1 MSVPCLTILAMF
13 FLSIEAGLL
22 MMENNRAPVNI
33 FLWQTIGAANF
44 IPLYLTFE
52 LDRHFHPK
60 SHQKKPC
67 ESDPSVP
74 YLKAKSFLPAA
85 VITIIQCFRMVYFPP
100 SGTTIS
106 QHQVWL
112 AIWQLAPFFCWALDA
127 ALASYLESD
136 SADDDKKSKDPSSNQ
151 ADPHADAVYIKI
163 TYFTFGLSCAFI
175 HLWVLY
181 NLIFSKDPSV
191 SLTSIF
197 IPRNSKLW
205 NPNTG
210 ATNWVEES
218 RYFLQWDYIIVVLAA
233 GLYALVITEGTHVR
247 AGKFSTSARSTIFLA
262 FCIAGMMFTPGSVCA
277 WVLYW
282 REDFLR
288 RRYVEQFGHQKQN
301 GVSINGNGVLN
312 MNREKSTSA

>member
-1 MSVPCLTILAMF
+1 
-13 FLSIEAGLL
+13 

-44 IPLYLTFE
+44 IPLYLAFE
-52 LDRHFHPK
+52 LDRHFHPHP
-60 SHQKKPC
+60 HQKKPS

-85 VITIIQCFRMVYFPP
+85 VITIIHCYWMVYFPP
-100 SGTTIS
+100 SGITTS

-136 SADDDKKSKDPSSNQ
+136 PADDNKNSKEASANQ
-151 ADPHADAVYIKI
+151 ANPHADALYLKA
-163 TYFTFGLSCAFI
+163 TYFSFGLFCASM

-181 NLIFSKDPSV
+181 NLTFSKDPSL
-191 SLTSIF
+191 SLSSAF

-205 NPNTG
+205 YPNTG

-247 AGKFSTSARSTIFLA
+247 AGKFSTSARSAIFSA
-262 FCIAGMMFTPGSVCA
+262 FCIACVMFSPGSVCA

-288 RRYVEQFGHQKQN
+288 RRCVEQYGHQKQN
-301 GVSINGNGVLN
+301 GRSVNGSGNGNGVLN
-312 MNREKSTSA
+312 LNEAKSTSA